1 MGFDEE
7 SWRRVIFEALR
18 PIDPAALY
26 NVSLLEMDFRAL
38 KNEQV
43 DDFPAD
49 ELTQSVDQ
57 WLATLDPDAG
67 EFKTEWI
74 NGGVRLLIRAR
85 GRGQSWRGWT
95 DMPSFN
101 MLEPEISILHLASGE
116 DRRFIDLALS
126 EIDELAS
133 GEKQVVGQG
142 PSYQDTF
149 QGIGDEMR
157 HFSLKSVAELHPTVI
172 LTYAGML
179 GLVAGPPGMG
189 NYDATWSAMHRIP
202 PND

>member
-7 SWRRVIFEALR
+7 SWRRAIFEALR
-18 PIDPAALY
+18 RIDPAALY

-38 KNEQV
+38 NDELV
-43 DDFPAD
+43 EDFPAG
-49 ELTQSVDQ
+49 ELAQSVDQ

-67 EFKTEWI
+67 EFRTEWTG
-74 NGGVRLLIRAR
+74 GGVRLLIRAR

-101 MLEPEISILHLASGE
+101 MLEPEIGVLHLTSGE
-116 DRRFIDLALS
+116 DRRFIDLTLS

-142 PSYQDTF
+142 ASYQDTF
-149 QGIGDEMR
+149 QGIGHEMR
-157 HFSLKSVAELHPTVI
+157 HFGLKAVAELHPTVI
-172 LTYAGML
+172 VTYAGML
-179 GLVAGPPGMG
+179 GLVAGPPSMG

-202 PND
+202 PNS